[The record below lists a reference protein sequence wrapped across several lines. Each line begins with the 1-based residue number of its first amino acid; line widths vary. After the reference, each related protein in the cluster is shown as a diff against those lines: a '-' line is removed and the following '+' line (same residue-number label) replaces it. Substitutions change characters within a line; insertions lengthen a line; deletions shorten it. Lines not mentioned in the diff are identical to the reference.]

1 MYEFKS
7 QLQGRTTEKL
17 IEILQKKDKSLNP
30 KTKKGKEKQLS
41 GEESIV

>member
-17 IEILQKKDKSLNP
+17 IEILQKKDKASNP
-30 KTKKGKEKQLS
+30 KSKKSKDKQVT
-41 GEESIV
+41 G